1 MKKQTRHFL
10 TFIEPRL
17 HAKKYENLMRGFEDR
32 GKKTRFGQKEGF
44 LGIKTPLG
52 GKQEFSAKKRKRH
65 FFTVTEP
72 QVHEKNQK
80 NLMRGFLRKS
90 GRTDVRTYGRT
101 DGQA

>member
-1 MKKQTRHFL
+1 MQ
-10 TFIEPRL
+10 
-17 HAKKYENLMRGFEDR
+17 KKYENLMRGFEDR
-32 GKKTRFGQKEGF
+32 GQKDPILAKRGV
-44 LGIKTPLG
+44 LGDKPPPLG
-52 GKQEFSAKKRKRH
+52 GKQEFSTKKRKRH

-90 GRTDVRTYGRT
+90 GQMYGRT